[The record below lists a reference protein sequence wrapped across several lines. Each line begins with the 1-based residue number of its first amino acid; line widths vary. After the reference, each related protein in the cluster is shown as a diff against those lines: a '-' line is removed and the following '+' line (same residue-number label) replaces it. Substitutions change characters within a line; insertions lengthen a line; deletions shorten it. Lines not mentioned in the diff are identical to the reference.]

1 MLLFA
6 YLSILI
12 VCCTSNNSAQMSK
25 LQNEIMEFDSSYTK
39 TINKDSN
46 IASVFLDYNFI
57 EDITVF
63 DSIGQVIK
71 TIKNDIENENVV
83 MFQLLEKNDSMFHV
97 IAYWSLDLK
106 FLVDGWI
113 YKKNH
118 LRIFSASYNQD
129 FILYEVPYTRENIVV
144 TEKEYNPQMYEVIDF
159 EGNWLKIRTKIENRI
174 YQGWIPPEMQCS
186 NIYSTCN

>member
-12 VCCTSNNSAQMSK
+12 VCCTINNSTQIPK
-25 LQNEIMEFDSSYTK
+25 LQNEVMEFDSSHTK
-39 TINKDSN
+39 IINKDSN

-57 EDITVF
+57 ENITVF

-71 TIKNDIENENVV
+71 TIKNDIDNENVV
-83 MFQLLEKNDSMFHV
+83 TFQLLEKNDSMFHV
-97 IAYWSLDLK
+97 IAYWSLDQK

-113 YKKNH
+113 YRKNR

-144 TEKEYNPQMYEVIDF
+144 TQKEYNPQMYEVVDF

>member
-129 FILYEVPYTRENIVV
+129 FILYEMPYTRENIVI
-144 TEKEYNPQMYEVIDF
+144 TENKYNPKMYEVIDF
-159 EGNWLKIRTKIENRI
+159 EGNWLKIKTKVGDKIC
-174 YQGWIPPEMQCS
+174 QGWMPPEMQCS

>member
-12 VCCTSNNSAQMSK
+12 VCCTSNNSAQTSK

-129 FILYEVPYTRENIVV
+129 FILYEMPYTRENIVI
-144 TEKEYNPQMYEVIDF
+144 TENKYNPKMYEVIDF
-159 EGNWLKIRTKIENRI
+159 EGNWLKIKTKVGDKIC
-174 YQGWIPPEMQCS
+174 QGWMPPEMQCS

>member
-12 VCCTSNNSAQMSK
+12 VCCTSNNSTQIPK
-25 LQNEIMEFDSSYTK
+25 LQNEVMEFDSLHTK
-39 TINKDSN
+39 IINKDSN
-46 IASVFLDYNFI
+46 IASVFLDYNSI
-57 EDITVF
+57 ENITVF

-71 TIKNDIENENVV
+71 TIKNDIENENIVT
-83 MFQLLEKNDSMFHV
+83 FQLLEKNDSMFHV
-97 IAYWSLDLK
+97 IAYWSLDQK

-113 YKKNH
+113 HRKSR